1 MREIDKINKIIK
13 AENLLREGADPRKIF
28 SELHGVLNKDSDNL
42 DYFTVYLPGVGYNW
56 IVGKEFLSR
65 DIWYTYSGVF
75 KNDRCT
81 VGMYEDKNWIKK
93 DGSILKP
100 DNWLDNVGDFND
112 NGIALGRLN
121 RKTTWFGKDGQ
132 RLSKFSYDCVNKRD
146 GILNLY
152 VIKDRSKGYNIS
164 RCDGIP
170 ILPNWYPISI
180 LVFPDETSVIVSRL
194 VGSSSDDPI
203 IEFQVVDLEGK
214 ELSPWYSYISE
225 VNDGYALVVRND
237 NDKNICKR
245 YNFINSKGKLLSSEW
260 FALAYPFINGI
271 ARVSDG
277 KDTYSIDTA
286 GNLIKDIL

>member
-1 MREIDKINKIIK
+1 MKNRIDKIDKIIK
-13 AENLLREGADPRKIF
+13 AENLLREGVDPRKIF
-28 SELHGVLNKDSDNL
+28 SELHGVPNKDSGNL

-56 IVGKEFLSR
+56 IVNKEFLSR

-121 RKTTWFGKDGQ
+121 GKTTWFGKEGQ
-132 RLSKFSYDCVNKRD
+132 KLSKFSYDCVNKKD
-146 GILNLY
+146 GILNLFI
-152 VIKDRSKGYNIS
+152 IKDRSKGYNVA

-170 ILPNWYPISI
+170 ILSNWYFLPPRVFSDEKSI
-180 LVFPDETSVIVSRL
+180 IITKEVS
-194 VGSSSDDPI
+194 SPTEDSKIKFQI
-203 IEFQVVDLEGK
+203 IDLEEK
-214 ELSPWYSYISE
+214 ELTPWYDWISG
-225 VNDGYALVVRND
+225 VSDGYAVVIDNSRN
-237 NDKNICKR
+237 KR
-245 YNFINSKGKLLSSEW
+245 YNFINSSGELITAEWYTTATDFVSGKGK
-260 FALAYPFINGI
+260 
-271 ARVSDG
+271 VSDG

-286 GNLIKDIL
+286 GNLIKDVL